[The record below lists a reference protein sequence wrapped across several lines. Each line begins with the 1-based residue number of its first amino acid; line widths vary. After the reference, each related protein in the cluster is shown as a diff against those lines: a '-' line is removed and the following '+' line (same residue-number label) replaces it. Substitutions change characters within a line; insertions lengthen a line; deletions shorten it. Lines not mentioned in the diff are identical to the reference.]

1 MGTFVFYFDPFP
13 RISFVRRRT
22 WPSAPTLATFCG
34 AQKKSEETDRNKKR
48 TWNRKTD
55 PSMGHTH
62 GRSAVANEFRLPSD
76 EKQKKKKRTQPN
88 SKKKKNK
95 TKTELKGKTEP
106 LVS

>member
-76 EKQKKKKRTQPN
+76 EKQKKKT
-88 SKKKKNK
+88 K
-95 TKTELKGKTEP
+95 TKLKGKTEP
-106 LVS
+106 LVSRSAHP